1 MVLVVLSGVSGS
13 GTIGA
18 VVLSDPVVLAVLSN
32 AIYII
37 IYIYIYIVVLV
48 VLSAASLLGSH

>member
-37 IYIYIYIVVLV
+37 IYIYIIY
-48 VLSAASLLGSH
+48 SGASGAKCS